1 MRSSYYDEE
10 LDYIR
15 NLAREFGATHHEAA
29 HLVEPGQDPD
39 VERLLEGFAFLA
51 AQVRQTLDDD
61 FPELTHGL
69 FSMLWPNYL
78 RPVPS
83 LAIEQFKP
91 RPGALRQSVRV
102 PHGAQVVTGESMPDQ
117 RFKFRTCWD
126 VRLQPLELDAASIET
141 TRRGETS
148 LVLQFALHPNVKFD
162 SLELDRLRIYLHE
175 DVRHS
180 WQLHYHLCR
189 RVAEAT
195 ASADAG
201 DEPVPVRFEPV
212 GFTREEA
219 VLPHRDGVPLG
230 YRLLQEYFLFPQKF
244 GFLDLCGLEAL
255 RGEQVKSRF
264 TVRVVF
270 DAEAES
276 TMRVAKEDL
285 RLNCSPV
292 VNLFPHETEPV
303 TLEATRAR
311 YALRPQ
317 GSDRSRLDIW
327 SVDAM
332 SVRGTDRVDREIP
345 WFYSFSPDV
354 FRESPAYFTVRRQAS
369 PDGESFTTYATV
381 VEAGGSPHPIGEGT
395 ATFEITATN
404 GRAVAALEA
413 GVLKGTTDSSPT
425 GTTFENITKPTP
437 QIEVPQRIGL
447 LWRLL
452 SLLTANRA
460 RLATAETLRLT
471 LELMA
476 SLNAG
481 TGAGDKG
488 FALGGQDERAARD
501 IQRRIRAIRGLESR
515 PVERI
520 HGGGMIRGSRLVVA
534 VDPQPFEGLGA
545 LHLFGCVLDEWFA
558 SHATINTFTQ
568 LEVRHDESRLPLTW
582 SPRLGGDRV

>member
-1 MRSSYYDEE
+1 MRSTYYDEE

-15 NLAREFGATHHEAA
+15 NLAREFGATHHEAS

-69 FSMLWPNYL
+69 FNMLWPHYL
-78 RPVPS
+78 RPAPS
-83 LAIEQFKP
+83 LAIQQFKP
-91 RPGALRQSVRV
+91 RAGALRQALRV
-102 PHGAQVVTGESMPDQ
+102 PTGAEVVTDESSTEL
-117 RFKFRTCWD
+117 RFRYRTAWD
-126 VRLQPLELDAASIET
+126 VTVHPIELESAAIET
-141 TRRGETS
+141 TRRGESS
-148 LVLQFALHPNVKFD
+148 LVLQFQLHPNVKFD
-162 SLELDRLRIYLHE
+162 ALEMTKLRLYLHE
-175 DVRHS
+175 DVRHA
-180 WQLHYHLCR
+180 WQLHYHLLR

-195 ASADAG
+195 ATADAG
-201 DEPVPVRFEPV
+201 DGPVPVRLEPV
-212 GFTREEA
+212 GFGRAEA

-230 YRLLQEYFLFPQKF
+230 HRLLQEYFLFPQKF
-244 GFLDLCGLEAL
+244 GFVDLCGLEGL

-270 DAEAES
+270 DAEAEPG
-276 TMRVAKEDL
+276 MRVVKEDI
-285 RLNCSPV
+285 RLHCAPV
-292 VNLFPHETEPV
+292 INLFTHESEPV

-327 SVDAM
+327 SVDSM

-354 FRESPAYFTVRRQAS
+354 FRESPAYYTVRRQVA
-369 PDGESFTTYATV
+369 PDGESFLTWATV
-381 VEAGGSPHPIGEGT
+381 VEASGGPHPIGEGT
-395 ATFEITATN
+395 ATFEITCTN
-404 GRAVAALEA
+404 GRAVAALDA
-413 GVLKGTTDSSPT
+413 GALRAMTDTSPT

-437 QIEVPQRIGL
+437 QIEVPQRVGL

-452 SLLTANRA
+452 SLLSLNRA
-460 RLATAETLRLT
+460 RLANVETLRLT

-481 TGAGDKG
+481 AAGGEKG
-488 FALGGQDERAARD
+488 FTIGGQDERAARD
-501 IQRRIRAIRGLESR
+501 IQRRIRALRGVTSS

-520 HGGGMIRGSRLVVA
+520 HGGGMIRGSRITVA

-545 LHLFGCVLDEWFA
+545 LHLFGSVLDEFFA

-568 LEVRHDESRLPLTW
+568 LEVRHDESRLPLAW
-582 SPRLGGDRV
+582 PPRLGEDRA

>member
-1 MRSSYYDEE
+1 MRSTYYDEE

-69 FSMLWPNYL
+69 FNMLWPHFL
-78 RPVPS
+78 RPSPS

-91 RPGALRQSVRV
+91 RAGALRQALKV
-102 PHGAQVVTGESMPDQ
+102 PHGAQVVTEESNTDL
-117 RFKFRTCWD
+117 RFRYRTCWD
-126 VRLQPLELDAASIET
+126 VTVVPIELDAAAVET
-141 TRRGETS
+141 TRKGETS
-148 LVLQFALHPNVKFD
+148 LVLQFQLHPNVKFD
-162 SLELDRLRIYLHE
+162 SLDLSRLRLYLHE
-175 DVRHS
+175 DVRHA
-180 WQLHYHLCR
+180 WQLHYHLLR

-195 ASADAG
+195 ATADAG
-201 DEPVPVRFEPV
+201 DGPVPVRLEPV
-212 GFTREEA
+212 GFTRQEA

-230 YRLLQEYFLFPQKF
+230 HRLLQEYFLFPQKF
-244 GFLDLCGLEAL
+244 GFVDLAGLEGL
-255 RGEQVKSRF
+255 RGEQVQSRF
-264 TVRVVF
+264 TVRIVF
-270 DAEAES
+270 DADAES
-276 TMRVAKEDL
+276 TLRVVKDDV
-285 RLNCSPV
+285 RLHCVPV
-292 VNLFPHETEPV
+292 VNLFPHESEPV

-317 GSDRSRLDIW
+317 GSERARLDIW

-354 FRESPAYFTVRRQAS
+354 FRESPAYFTVRRQVA
-369 PDGESFTTYATV
+369 PDGESFLTYATV
-381 VEAGGSPHPIGEGT
+381 VEASGGPKPIGEGT
-395 ATFEITATN
+395 ATFEVTCTN

-413 GVLKGTTDSSPT
+413 GVLRGMTDTSPS
-425 GTTFENITKPTP
+425 GATFENITKPTP
-437 QIEVPQRIGL
+437 QIEVPQKIGM

-452 SLLTANRA
+452 SLLALQRG
-460 RLATAETLRLT
+460 RFATADTLRLT

-476 SLNAG
+476 GLNAG
-481 TGAGDKG
+481 GGGDKG

-501 IQRRIRAIRGLESR
+501 IQRRIRALQDVESK

-520 HGGGMIRGSRLVVA
+520 HGGGMIRGSRVTVS

-545 LHLFGCVLDEWFA
+545 LHLFGSVLDEFFA

-568 LEVRHDESRLPLTW
+568 LEVRHDKSRLPLAW
-582 SPRLGGDRV
+582 PPRLGEERV

>member
-1 MRSSYYDEE
+1 VRSTYYDEE

-15 NLAREFGATHHEAA
+15 NLAREFGSTHHEAA

-61 FPELTHGL
+61 FPELTEGM
-69 FSMLWPNYL
+69 FSMLWPHYL

-83 LAIEQFKP
+83 LAIEQFRP
-91 RPGALRQSVRV
+91 RAGALRQTLRV
-102 PHGAQVVTGESMPDQ
+102 PHGAQVVTEESSSDA
-117 RFKFRTCWD
+117 RFRYRTCWD
-126 VRLQPLELDAASIET
+126 VEIQPLELDSAAIET

-162 SLELDRLRIYLHE
+162 SLDLSSVRLYLHE
-175 DVRHS
+175 DVRHA
-180 WQLHYHLCR
+180 WQLHYHLLR

-195 ASADAG
+195 ATADDG
-201 DEPVPVRFEPV
+201 DEPVPVRIEPV
-212 GFTREEA
+212 GFSRA
-219 VLPHRDGVPLG
+219 HGVLPHRDGVPLG
-230 YRLLQEYFLFPQKF
+230 FRLLQEYFVFPQKF
-244 GFLDLCGLEAL
+244 GFVDVCGLEAL

-270 DAEAES
+270 DAEAEAG
-276 TMRVAKEDL
+276 MRVAKDDV
-285 RLNCSPV
+285 RLHCAPV
-292 VNLFPHETEPV
+292 VNLFPHESEPV

-311 YALRPQ
+311 YPLRPQ
-317 GSDRSRLDIW
+317 GTDRSRLDIW
-327 SVDAM
+327 SVDSM

-354 FRESPAYFTVRRQAS
+354 FRESPAYYTVRRQVA
-369 PDGESFTTYATV
+369 PDGESFLTWATV

-395 ATFEITATN
+395 ASFEITCTN

-413 GVLKGTTDSSPT
+413 GVLRGMTDTSPT
-425 GTTFENITKPTP
+425 GATFENITKPTP
-437 QIEVPQRIGL
+437 QIEVPQRVGL

-452 SLLTANRA
+452 SLLAVNRLRFA
-460 RLATAETLRLT
+460 SADTLRLT

-481 TGAGDKG
+481 SGGGEKG
-488 FALGGQDERAARD
+488 FALGGQDERAARE
-501 IQRRIRAIRGLESR
+501 IQRRIRAIRSVESR

-520 HGGGMIRGSRLVVA
+520 HGGGMIRGSRATVW

-545 LHLFGCVLDEWFA
+545 LHLFGSVLDEFLA
-558 SHATINTFTQ
+558 AHATINTFTQ
-568 LEVRHDESRLPLTW
+568 LEVRHDESRLPLAW
-582 SPRLGGDRV
+582 PPRLGEERV

>member
-1 MRSSYYDEE
+1 VRSTYYDEE

-15 NLAREFGATHHEAA
+15 NLAREFGANHHEAA

-69 FSMLWPNYL
+69 FSMLWPHYL

-91 RPGALRQSVRV
+91 RAGAIRQTLRV
-102 PHGAQVVTGESMPDQ
+102 PHGAQVVSEESDTEL
-117 RFKFRTCWD
+117 RFRYRTCWD
-126 VRLQPLELDAASIET
+126 VRIQPIELDSAAIET
-141 TRRGETS
+141 TRKGESS
-148 LVLQFALHPNVKFD
+148 LVLQFVLHPNVKFD
-162 SLELDRLRIYLHE
+162 TLDLPSIRLYLHE
-175 DVRHS
+175 DVRHA

-195 ASADAG
+195 VTADAG
-201 DEPVPVRFEPV
+201 DGPVPIRIEPV
-212 GFTREEA
+212 GFHRDEG

-230 YRLLQEYFLFPQKF
+230 HRLLQEYFVFPQKF
-244 GFLDLCGLEAL
+244 GFVDLCGLEAL

-264 TVRVVF
+264 TVRIVF
-270 DAEAES
+270 DGESEAG
-276 TMRVAKEDL
+276 MKVVKEDI
-285 RLNCSPV
+285 RLHCTPV
-292 VNLFPHETEPV
+292 LNLFEHETEPV
-303 TLEATRAR
+303 TLEPTRAR

-317 GSDRSRLDIW
+317 GSDRSRLDLW
-327 SVDAM
+327 SINSM
-332 SVRGTDRVDREIP
+332 SVRGTDRVDREVP

-354 FRESPAYFTVRRQAS
+354 FRESPAYFTVRRQVA
-369 PDGESFTTYATV
+369 PDGESFLTWATV
-381 VEAGGSPHPIGEGT
+381 VEASGGPHPIGEGT
-395 ATFEITATN
+395 ATFEVTCTN
-404 GRAVAALEA
+404 GRLVASLEA
-413 GVLKGTTDSSPT
+413 GVLKGMTDTSPT
-425 GTTFENITKPTP
+425 GASFENITKPTP

-452 SLLTANRA
+452 SLMSLNHLRFAS
-460 RLATAETLRLT
+460 AETLRLT

-481 TGAGDKG
+481 SASGEKG
-488 FALGGQDERAARD
+488 FGTGGQDERAARE
-501 IQRRIRAIRGLESR
+501 IQRRIRAIRAVDSK

-520 HGGGMIRGSRLVVA
+520 HGGGMIRGSRITVT

-545 LHLFGCVLDEWFA
+545 LHLFGGVMDEFFA

-568 LEVRHDESRLPLTW
+568 LEVRHDEHRLPLQW
-582 SPRLGGDRV
+582 PPRLGQERV

>member
-1 MRSSYYDEE
+1 MRSTYYDEE

-61 FPELTHGL
+61 FPELTQGL
-69 FSMLWPNYL
+69 FNMLWPHYL

-91 RPGALRQSVRV
+91 RPGALRQSLRV
-102 PHGAQVVTGESMPDQ
+102 PHGAQVVSGESSPDL
-117 RFKFRTCWD
+117 RFKYRTCWD
-126 VRLQPLELDAASIET
+126 VTIHPLDLDAATIET
-141 TRRGETS
+141 TRKGESS
-148 LVLQFALHPNVKFD
+148 LVLQFALQPNVKFD
-162 SLELDRLRIYLHE
+162 SLDLSRLRLYLHE

-180 WQLHYHLCR
+180 WQLHYHLLR
-189 RVAEAT
+189 RVADAT
-195 ASADAG
+195 ATADAG
-201 DEPVPVRFEPV
+201 DGPVPVRVEPV
-212 GFTREEA
+212 GFVREEA

-230 YRLLQEYFLFPQKF
+230 HRLLQEYFLFPQKF
-244 GFLDLCGLEAL
+244 GFVDLCGLEAL
-255 RGEQVKSRF
+255 RGEQVKGRF
-264 TVRVVF
+264 TVRIVF
-270 DAEAES
+270 DAEAEAG
-276 TMRVAKEDL
+276 MRVVKDDL
-285 RLNCSPV
+285 RLNCTPV
-292 VNLFPHETEPV
+292 LNLFPHETEPV

-332 SVRGTDRVDREIP
+332 SVRGTDRVDHEVP

-354 FRESPAYFTVRRQAS
+354 FRESAAYFTIRRQAS
-369 PDGESFTTYATV
+369 PDGESFATYATV
-381 VEAGGSPHPIGEGT
+381 VEASGEPHPIGEGT
-395 ATFEITATN
+395 ATFEVTCTN

-413 GVLKGTTDSSPT
+413 GVLKGTTDTSPA

-452 SLLTANRA
+452 SLLSLNRA
-460 RLATAETLRLT
+460 RLATPETLRLT
-471 LELMA
+471 LELTA

-481 TGAGDKG
+481 TAGGEKG
-488 FALGGQDERAARD
+488 FTMGGQDERAARE
-501 IQRRIRAIRGLESR
+501 IQRRIRAIRGVDAKT
-515 PVERI
+515 VERI
-520 HGGGMIRGSRLVVA
+520 HGGGMIRGSRISLT
-534 VDPQPFEGLGA
+534 VDPQPFEGIGA
-545 LHLFGCVLDEWFA
+545 LHLFGCVLDEFFA

-568 LEVRHDESRLPLTW
+568 FEVRHDESRLPLAW
-582 SPRLGGDRV
+582 VPRLGDQQV

>member
-1 MRSSYYDEE
+1 MRSVYYDEE

-61 FPELTHGL
+61 FPELTQGL
-69 FSMLWPNYL
+69 FNMLWPHYL
-78 RPVPS
+78 RPVPA

-91 RPGALRQSVRV
+91 RPGALRQSVKV
-102 PHGAQVVTGESMPDQ
+102 PHGAQVVTEESSPDA
-117 RFKFRTCWD
+117 RFRFRTCWD
-126 VRLQPLELDAASIET
+126 VHLQPLELDSATIET
-141 TRRGETS
+141 TRKGETS
-148 LVLQFALHPNVKFD
+148 LVLQFALHPNVT
-162 SLELDRLRIYLHE
+162 LDLSRLRLYLHE

-195 ASADAG
+195 ATADAG
-201 DEPVPVRFEPV
+201 DGPVPVRLEPL
-212 GFTREEA
+212 GFARAEG

-230 YRLLQEYFLFPQKF
+230 HRLLQEYFLFPQKF
-244 GFLDLCGLEAL
+244 GFIDLAGLEGL

-270 DAEAES
+270 DAEAEPG
-276 TMRVAKEDL
+276 MRVVKDDI
-285 RLNCSPV
+285 RLHCTPV
-292 VNLFPHETEPV
+292 LNLFTHETEPV

-311 YALRPQ
+311 YPLRPQ

-327 SVDAM
+327 SVDLM

-354 FRESPAYFTVRRQAS
+354 FRESPAYYTVRRQVA
-369 PDGESFTTYATV
+369 PDGESFLTYATV
-381 VEAGGSPHPIGEGT
+381 VEASGGPHPIGEGT
-395 ATFEITATN
+395 ATFEVTCTN

-413 GVLKGTTDSSPT
+413 GTLKGMTDSSPT
-425 GTTFENITKPTP
+425 GATFENITKPTP
-437 QIEVPQRIGL
+437 QIEVPQRVGL

-452 SLLTANRA
+452 SLLSLDRA
-460 RLATAETLRLT
+460 RFATAETLRLT
-471 LELMA
+471 LEMMA

-481 TGAGDKG
+481 TAGGEKG
-488 FALGGQDERAARD
+488 FALGGQDERAQRD
-501 IQRRIRAIRGLESR
+501 IQRRIRAIRAVDSK
-515 PVERI
+515 PIDRI
-520 HGGGMIRGSRLVVA
+520 HGGGMIRGSRIAVS
-534 VDPQPFEGLGA
+534 VDPQPFEGMGA
-545 LHLFGCVLDEWFA
+545 LHLFGCVLDEFFA

-568 LEVRHDESRLPLTW
+568 LELRHDESRLPLAW
-582 SPRLGGDRV
+582 PPRLGEERV

>member
-1 MRSSYYDEE
+1 MRSTYYDEE

-15 NLAREFGATHHEAA
+15 NLAREFGANHHEAA

-69 FSMLWPNYL
+69 FSMLWPHYL

-91 RPGALRQSVRV
+91 RQGALRQTLRV
-102 PHGAQVVTGESMPDQ
+102 PHGAQVVSEESDSEL
-117 RFKFRTCWD
+117 RFRYRTCWD
-126 VRLQPLELDAASIET
+126 VRIQPIELESAAIET
-141 TRRGETS
+141 TRKGESS

-162 SLELDRLRIYLHE
+162 TLDLPSIRLYLHE
-175 DVRHS
+175 DVRHA

-195 ASADAG
+195 VTADAG
-201 DEPVPVRFEPV
+201 DGPVPIRIEPV
-212 GFTREEA
+212 GFHRDEG

-230 YRLLQEYFLFPQKF
+230 HRLLQEYFVFPQKF
-244 GFLDLCGLEAL
+244 GFVDLCGLEAL

-270 DAEAES
+270 DAESES
-276 TMRVAKEDL
+276 GMKVVKEDI
-285 RLNCSPV
+285 RLHCTPV
-292 VNLFPHETEPV
+292 LNLFEHETEPV
-303 TLEATRAR
+303 TLEPTRAR

-317 GSDRSRLDIW
+317 GSDRSRLDLW
-327 SVDAM
+327 SVNSM
-332 SVRGTDRVDREIP
+332 SVRGTDRVDREVP

-354 FRESPAYFTVRRQAS
+354 FRESPAYFTVRRQVA
-369 PDGESFTTYATV
+369 PDGESFLTWATV
-381 VEAGGSPHPIGEGT
+381 VEASGGPHPIGEGT
-395 ATFEITATN
+395 ATFEVTCTN
-404 GRAVAALEA
+404 GRLVAALEA
-413 GVLKGTTDSSPT
+413 GVLKGMTDTSPT
-425 GTTFENITKPTP
+425 GASFENITKPTP

-452 SLLTANRA
+452 SLMSLNHLRF
-460 RLATAETLRLT
+460 ATAETLRLT

-481 TGAGDKG
+481 TATGEKG
-488 FALGGQDERAARD
+488 FGSGGQDERAARE
-501 IQRRIRAIRGLESR
+501 IQRRIRAIRAVDSK

-520 HGGGMIRGSRLVVA
+520 HGGGMIRGSRITVA
-534 VDPQPFEGLGA
+534 VDPQPFEGIGA
-545 LHLFGCVLDEWFA
+545 LHLFGGVLDEFFA

-568 LEVRHDESRLPLTW
+568 LVVRHDENRLPLQW
-582 SPRLGGDRV
+582 PPRLGQERM